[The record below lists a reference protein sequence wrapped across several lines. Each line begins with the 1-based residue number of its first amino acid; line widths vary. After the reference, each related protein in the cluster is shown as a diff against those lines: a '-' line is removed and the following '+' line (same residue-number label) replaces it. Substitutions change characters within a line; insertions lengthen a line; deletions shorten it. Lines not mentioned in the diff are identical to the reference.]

1 MSRLNELPMIAQF
14 GIVFV
19 VAALLTVGAW
29 FGLYKGMADQNQQ
42 TQLALQAKIAENDQL
57 RPFEPRKADMERQ
70 IASLKQQLEIQKR
83 IVPDEKE
90 APQFMH
96 VMQDMASAAGIEIR
110 RYTSRPLATH
120 EFFSEVP
127 FEVELDG
134 PYYGLLNF
142 FDKVAHM
149 ERIVNVSGMTMAT
162 VKKPTSAGAKRQ
174 YTYAPGESVVVT
186 CVATTFFSH
195 NSAAAAAPM
204 AKR

>member
-1 MSRLNELPMIAQF
+1 MSRLNEMPFIVQF
-14 GIVFV
+14 GIVV
-19 VAALLTVGAW
+19 AVAAALTVGAW
-29 FGLYKGMADQNQQ
+29 FGVYKSMADQNQQ
-42 TQLALQAKIAENDQL
+42 TELALQSKVAENEQL
-57 RPFEPRKADMERQ
+57 RPYEARRADMERQ
-70 IASLKQQLEIQKR
+70 IASLKQQLDIQKR

-96 VMQDMASAAGIEIR
+96 VMQDMAGQAGIEVR
-110 RYTSRPLATH
+110 RYTARSVASH
-120 EFFSEVP
+120 EFFTEVP

-149 ERIVNVSGMTMAT
+149 ERIVNVSSLAMSTI
-162 VKKPTSAGAKRQ
+162 KKPSGAGVRRQ

-195 NSAAAAAPM
+195 DNTTPMPAAA
-204 AKR
+204 KK